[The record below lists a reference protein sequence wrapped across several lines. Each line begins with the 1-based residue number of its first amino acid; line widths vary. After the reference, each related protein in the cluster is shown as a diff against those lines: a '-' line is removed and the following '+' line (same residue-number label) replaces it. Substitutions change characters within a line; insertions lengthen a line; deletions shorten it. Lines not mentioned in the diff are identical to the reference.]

1 MFIYFI
7 LRQTL
12 GVDLSFHDGWC
23 RYGSDYRGWMEA
35 LAINSDVKCY
45 KKCQKTIGC
54 NAFSFEYNNVL
65 EPCNMYTGGP
75 YTYGNGRVNTKCY
88 VLPKG

>member
-1 MFIYFI
+1 
-7 LRQTL
+7 
-12 GVDLSFHDGWC
+12 
-23 RYGSDYRGWMEA
+23 MEA

-88 VLPKG
+88 VIPKGQILNILFLQMKAIVYHGLFHFRVLDI

>member
-1 MFIYFI
+1 
-7 LRQTL
+7 
-12 GVDLSFHDGWC
+12 
-23 RYGSDYRGWMEA
+23 MEA
-35 LAINSDVKCY
+35 LDTNSDVKCY

-88 VLPKG
+88 VLPKGLIFDILLLQIIQGHCISYSTSFLRT